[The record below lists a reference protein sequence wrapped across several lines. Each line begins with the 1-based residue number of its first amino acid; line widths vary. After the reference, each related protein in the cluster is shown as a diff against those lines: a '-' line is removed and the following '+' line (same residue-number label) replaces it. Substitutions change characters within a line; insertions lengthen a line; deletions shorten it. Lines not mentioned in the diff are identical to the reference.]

1 MPRLLFN
8 IVPIEAKQQWYLMVT
23 MRRFKLKFS
32 ALKLAIT
39 HGDHLVCKEGEQSPK
54 LKIEVNHAS
63 FC

>member
-1 MPRLLFN
+1 MVSHGYN
-8 IVPIEAKQQWYLMVT
+8 API
-23 MRRFKLKFS
+23 FKLNFS